1 MKRLLL
7 ATLFAGL
14 FSYISVAQETKTA
27 AQPADTKPAD
37 CYRLDY
43 TIRDFQ
49 KGKVASTRNYALV
62 VLSNNSPVKL
72 RSGSRIPVL
81 TGGTVGPNRQFQYMD
96 VGTDI
101 DAKVVANMEG
111 GAYLYTVAEVS
122 TVMSSDQTQPDTDVP
137 PLLRKSR
144 AETTSP
150 IPVGK
155 PLLVASMDDPSLERR
170 IEIEVLATKLR

>member
-7 ATLFAGL
+7 LASLVVL
-14 FSYISVAQETKTA
+14 LSYVALAQETRS
-27 AQPADTKPAD
+27 PVPLADTSTVE

-43 TIRDFQ
+43 TIRDVQ
-49 KGKVASTRNYALV
+49 KGKVASTRTYVLV
-62 VLSNNSPVKL
+62 VLSNNSSVKL
-72 RSGSRIPVL
+72 RSGSKVPIL
-81 TGGTVGPNRQFQYMD
+81 TGGTTGPNRQFQYID

-101 DAKVVANMEG
+101 DAKIVAGMEG
-111 GAYLYTVAEVS
+111 KYLYTVAEVS
-122 TVMSSDQTQPDTDVP
+122 NVTSSDQSQPDSDVP
-137 PLLRKSR
+137 VGKSR

-170 IEIEVLATKLR
+170 IEIEVLATRIK